1 MTRLFPDS
9 AFKLAAHF
17 NGLLPHNATREIY
30 SLLLLMIRILLTS
43 LLLIPGLSSKSL
55 GRPNIV
61 FILAD
66 DLGVKDLSIEGS
78 SYYETPH
85 IDRIAREGVRFTNGY
100 ATCQVCSPSRAS
112 IMTGKYPA
120 RHGITDWIG
129 AATGLNW
136 NRNNRILPPEYVRHL
151 PHEDTSLAEALKKGG
166 YRTFFAGK
174 WHLGGEGS
182 FPEDHGFDQNIGGH
196 HRGSPPGGF
205 FSPFR
210 NPKMKDG
217 PKGQSLPLRLAND
230 TAAFIKGKTDTPF
243 FAFLSFYSV
252 HGPIQ
257 TTPGLWKKYR
267 DKASKSPHK
276 GNRFLIDRTLPV
288 RQVQDCPIYA
298 GMMETMDDAVGIV
311 LEALDDAGVADKT
324 IVIFTSDNG
333 GVSSGDAFA
342 TCNLPY
348 RGGKGRQW
356 EGGIREPYYI
366 KAPGVARPGTT
377 CETPVTGTDFY
388 PTLLELA
395 GLDPLPAQHVD
406 GVSLVSLLRGST
418 IPQRDLFWHYPHYGN
433 QGGEPVAMIRRGDW
447 KLIHYYEDGRD
458 ELYNLVKD
466 PGEQDDLAA
475 RHPPRAR
482 VLRRA
487 LDAWIKETGARI
499 PKPDARFSAER
510 RKQQDAAIKN
520 QRLPRLEAQHAR
532 FLDPNFQPN
541 PTWWGSRATRD

>member
-1 MTRLFPDS
+1 MIR
-9 AFKLAAHF
+9 
-17 NGLLPHNATREIY
+17 
-30 SLLLLMIRILLTS
+30 SLLLLVLAWTQTFAAA
-43 LLLIPGLSSKSL
+43 
-55 GRPNIV
+55 PNIV

-66 DLGVKDLSIEGS
+66 DLGVRDLSIEGS
-78 SYYETPH
+78 TYHETPH
-85 IDRIAREGVRFTNGY
+85 IDRIAKEGVRFTHGY

-129 AATGLNW
+129 AATGLDW
-136 NRNNRILPPEYVRHL
+136 KRNNKILPSEYVRHL

-182 FPEDHGFDQNIGGH
+182 FPEDHGFDRNIGGH

-217 PKGQSLPLRLAND
+217 PKGQSLPLRLADD
-230 TAAFIKGKTDTPF
+230 TATFIAGKADSPF

-257 TTPGLWKKYR
+257 TTPDLWKKYR
-267 DKASKSPHK
+267 NKAGKSPHQ
-276 GNRFLIDRTLPV
+276 GDRFLIDRTLPV

-311 LEALDDAGVADKT
+311 LKALDDAGVADNT

-406 GVSLVSLLRGST
+406 GVSLVPLLKGEN
-418 IPQRDLFWHYPHYGN
+418 IPSRDLFWHYPHYGN
-433 QGGEPVAMIRRGDW
+433 QGGEPSAIIRRGNW
-447 KLIHYYEDGRD
+447 KLIHYYEDGRN
-458 ELYNLVKD
+458 ELYNLARD
-466 PGEQDDLAA
+466 TGEQNDLAA
-475 RHPPRAR
+475 REEPRVRELHA
-482 VLRRA
+482 A
-487 LDAWIKETGARI
+487 LNAWLATTGARI
-499 PKPDARFSAER
+499 PEKDARFDSTR
-510 RKQQDAAIKN
+510 SKQQDAAIKS
-520 QRLPRLEAQHAR
+520 QRLPRLEKQHAK
-532 FLDPNFQPN
+532 FLDPTFQPN
-541 PTWWGSRATRD
+541 PTWWGSKVTRD

>member
-1 MTRLFPDS
+1 MFRSYLFLL
-9 AFKLAAHF
+9 FVWTHTLTAA
-17 NGLLPHNATREIY
+17 
-30 SLLLLMIRILLTS
+30 
-43 LLLIPGLSSKSL
+43 
-55 GRPNIV
+55 PNIL

-66 DLGVKDLSIEGS
+66 DLGVRDLSIEGS
-78 SYYETPH
+78 VYHETPH
-85 IDRIAREGVRFTNGY
+85 IDRIAREGVRFTHGY

-129 AATGLNW
+129 AATGLDW
-136 NRNNRILPPEYVRHL
+136 KRNNKVLPSEYIRQL
-151 PHEDTSLAEALKKGG
+151 PHEDTCLAEALKKGG

-182 FPEDHGFDQNIGGH
+182 FPEDHGFDRNIGGH

-210 NPKMKDG
+210 NPKMTDG
-217 PKGQSLPLRLAND
+217 PKGQSLPLRLAHD
-230 TAAFIKGKTDTPF
+230 TASFIKGKADTPF

-257 TTPGLWKKYR
+257 TTPELWKKYR
-267 DKASKSPHK
+267 DKAGKSSHQ

-288 RQVQDCPIYA
+288 RQIQDCPIYA

-311 LEALDDAGVADKT
+311 LKALDEAGIADNT
-324 IVIFTSDNG
+324 IVVFTSDNG

-342 TCNLPY
+342 TSNLPY

-366 KAPGVARPGTT
+366 KAPRVARPGTIS
-377 CETPVTGTDFY
+377 ETPVTGTDFY

-395 GLDPLPAQHVD
+395 GLEPLPAQHVD
-406 GVSLVSLLRGST
+406 GVSLVPLLKGGK
-418 IPQRDLFWHYPHYGN
+418 IPARDLFWHYPHYGN
-433 QGGEPVAMIRRGDW
+433 QGGEPSAIIRRGDW

-458 ELYNLVKD
+458 ELYNLTRD
-466 PGEQDDLAA
+466 TGEKNNLATEEG
-475 RHPPRAR
+475 PRVR
-482 VLRRA
+482 KLRAA
-487 LDAWIKETGARI
+487 LDAWLAETGARI
-499 PKPDARFSAER
+499 PKKDTRFDSAR
-510 RKQQDAAIKN
+510 RKQQNAVIKSK
-520 QRLPRLEAQHAR
+520 RLPQLEKQHAN
-532 FLDPNFQPN
+532 FLDPSFQPN
-541 PTWWGSRATRD
+541 PTWWGSKATKD